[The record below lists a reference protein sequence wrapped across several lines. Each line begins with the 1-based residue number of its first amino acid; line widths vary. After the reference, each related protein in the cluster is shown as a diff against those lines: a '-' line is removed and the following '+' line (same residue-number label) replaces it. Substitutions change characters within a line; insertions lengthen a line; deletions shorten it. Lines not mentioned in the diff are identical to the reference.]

1 MSTLI
6 SFAHQGVPDAFRH
19 RTALRQWL
27 TAVARREGRSITQ
40 LTYVL
45 LTDKALL
52 AYNRQYLQHDEY
64 TDIITFDTR
73 PQPLSS
79 RAPSREVHG
88 DILISYPRVKENAAT
103 YGASAQHELHRVMV
117 HGLLHLC
124 GHGDKTEKQR
134 NAMRTLEDKHL
145 RLLK

>member
-1 MSTLI
+1 MI
-6 SFAHQGVPDAFRH
+6 AFQFNGVPDAFRH
-19 RTALRQWL
+19 RTALREWL
-27 TAVARREGRSITQ
+27 TAVAKREGRSIAQ

-73 PQPLSS
+73 PG
-79 RAPSREVHG
+79 RKDRTVHG
-88 DILISYPRVKENAAT
+88 DILISYHRVKENAAT
-103 YGASAQHELHRVMV
+103 YGVSAQRELHRVMV

-134 NAMRTLEDKHL
+134 KAMRALEDKYL
-145 RLLK
+145 RQLA

>member
-1 MSTLI
+1 MI
-6 SFAHQGVPDAFRH
+6 AFQFDGVPDAFRH

-27 TAVARREGRSITQ
+27 SSVAKREGRSIAQ

-73 PQPLSS
+73 PDEKALLLRAQS
-79 RAPSREVHG
+79 RSIHG
-88 DILISYPRVKENAAT
+88 DILISYDRVKENAAT
-103 YGASAQHELHRVMV
+103 YGVSAKHELQRVMV

-124 GHGDKTEKQR
+124 GHGDKSEKQR
-134 NAMRTLEDKHL
+134 AAMRGLEDRYL
-145 RLLK
+145 RLLH

>member
-1 MSTLI
+1 MI
-6 SFAHQGVPDAFRH
+6 AFQFNGVPDAFRH

-27 TAVARREGRSITQ
+27 TAVAKRESRTIAQ

-45 LTDKALL
+45 MTDKALL

-73 PQPLSS
+73 PDEKALSLRAQS
-79 RAPSREVHG
+79 RSIHG
-88 DILISYPRVKENAAT
+88 DILISYTRVKENAAT
-103 YGASAQHELHRVMV
+103 FGVSAQRELHRVMV

-124 GHGDKTEKQR
+124 GYGDKTEKQR
-134 NAMRTLEDKHL
+134 KAMRALEDKYL
-145 RLLK
+145 RQLG

>member
-1 MSTLI
+1 MSTPI
-6 SFAHQGVPDAFRH
+6 SFEHQGVPDAFRR
-19 RTALRQWL
+19 RTALRHWL
-27 TAVARREGRSITQ
+27 TGVAKREGRTIAQ

-73 PQPLSS
+73 PEPLSS
-79 RAPSREVHG
+79 RAQSREVHG
-88 DILISYPRVKENAAT
+88 DILISYDRVKENAAT
-103 YGASAQHELHRVMV
+103 YGVSAQQELHRVMV

-134 NAMRTLEDKHL
+134 AAMRGLEDKYL
-145 RLLK
+145 RLLR